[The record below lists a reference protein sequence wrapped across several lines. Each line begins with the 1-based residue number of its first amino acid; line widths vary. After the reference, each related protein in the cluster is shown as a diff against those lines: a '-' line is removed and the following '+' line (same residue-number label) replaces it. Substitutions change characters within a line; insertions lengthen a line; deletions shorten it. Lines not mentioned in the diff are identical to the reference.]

1 MKSRSRTKKANTLTR
16 REFLKSSAV
25 TAAGAALTGLTIVPS
40 SVLGANVPSNRI
52 TKALPF
58 SRVRGA
64 NDDIRVAVVGFR
76 GHGWSHINA
85 YLKIPG
91 VRVVALCDADRDVL
105 DSGVKELKDRNKKV
119 DGYVDVRKLLEDKDI
134 DAISTATPNHWH
146 ALVTVWACQ
155 AYKDVCVEKPVSHNI
170 REGRKMVEAARRYK
184 RVVQADL
191 DSRSNEGI
199 REAVQYIQQGKLGRI
214 LVVRGFC
221 YKRRK
226 SMGKVDGPQ
235 KVPESVDYNLWCG
248 PAPMGPL
255 MRKNLHYDWHW
266 VWATG
271 CGEIGNNGP
280 HQLDICRWVLGQ
292 TGLPSRVMSIGGR
305 FGYDDDG
312 ETPNTQIAFYDY
324 QPAPIIYEVRG
335 LPRKKGDSAMD
346 VYRGVSSTGV
356 VMQSGREGPGPNTG
370 VVVQCEHGYVDVT
383 NLVAYDNNGKEV
395 RRFNRGGIGPQANF
409 IKAVRSRK
417 ISDLR
422 TDILEGHLSTSLCHM
437 GNISHRIG
445 KESSNE
451 EIREVIQGDK
461 DSLEAFERFQGHL
474 SANGVELKKTPAVL
488 GPWLKMDSRKER
500 FFGDFKSR
508 ANELSKR
515 EYRKPFVVPRR
526 V

>member
-1 MKSRSRTKKANTLTR
+1 MKHRRNKKSNLLTR
-16 REFLKSSAV
+16 RQFLKSSAFA
-25 TAAGAALTGLTIVPS
+25 AAGMASIWPTITPS
-40 SVLGANVPSNRI
+40 TLLSANAPR
-52 TKALPF
+52 

-64 NDDIRVAVVGFR
+64 NDEIRVAVVGFR
-76 GHGWSHINA
+76 GHGWTHINA
-85 YLKIPG
+85 YLNIPG
-91 VRVVALCDADRDVL
+91 VRVVALCDADKNVL
-105 DSGVKELKDRNKKV
+105 DDGIQKLKNRNVKV
-119 DGYVDVRKLLEDKDI
+119 GGYVDIRKLLEDKSI

-155 AYKDVCVEKPVSHNI
+155 ANKDVCVEKPVSHNI
-170 REGRKMVEAARRYK
+170 REGRKMVEAARKYN

-199 REAVQYIQQGKLGRI
+199 REAVRYIRQGKLGKI
-214 LVVRGFC
+214 MVVRGFC

-248 PAPMGPL
+248 PAQMGPL

-266 VWATG
+266 VWPTG
-271 CGEIGNNGP
+271 NGEIGNNGP

-292 TGLPSRVMSIGGR
+292 AQLPSRVMSIGGR

-335 LPRKKGDSAMD
+335 LPRKKGDSAMN
-346 VYRGVSSTGV
+346 VYRGISSTGV
-356 VMQSGREGPGPNTG
+356 VMQSGNEGPGPNTG
-370 VVVQCEHGYVDVT
+370 VVVQCEHGYVDIT

-395 RRFNRGGIGPQANF
+395 KRFNAGGIGPQANF

-417 ISDLR
+417 IKDLR

-437 GNISHRIG
+437 GNISYRIG

-461 DSLEAFERFQGHL
+461 DSLEAFERFQDHL
-474 SANGVELKKTPAVL
+474 SDNGVDLKKTPAVL
-488 GPWLKMDSRKER
+488 GPWIKMDSKKEN
-500 FFGDFKSR
+500 FFGEFKR
-508 ANELSKR
+508 QANRLLKR
-515 EYRKPFVVPRR
+515 NYRKPFVVPNR

>member
-1 MKSRSRTKKANTLTR
+1 MKSKRNKKSNVLNR
-16 REFLKSSAV
+16 RQFLKSSAV
-25 TAAGAALTGLTIVPS
+25 VAAGAALTRLTIAPS
-40 SVLGANVPSNRI
+40 SVLAANAPG
-52 TKALPF
+52 

-76 GHGWSHINA
+76 GHGWTHINA

-91 VRVVALCDADRDVL
+91 VRVVALCDADKNVL
-105 DSGVKELKDRNKKV
+105 DDGIRTLKNRNVKV
-119 DGYVDVRKLLEDKDI
+119 DGCLDVRKLLEDKSI

-155 AYKDVCVEKPVSHNI
+155 ANKDVCVEKPVSHNI
-170 REGRKMVEAARRYK
+170 WEGRKMVQAARRYN
-184 RVVQADL
+184 RIVQADL
-191 DSRSNEGI
+191 DSRSDEGI
-199 REAVQYIQQGKLGRI
+199 QAAVRYVQQGKLGKI
-214 LVVRGFC
+214 VVVRGFC
-221 YKRRK
+221 YKRRT

-255 MRKNLHYDWHW
+255 MRKKLHYDWHW
-266 VWATG
+266 VWPTG
-271 CGEIGNNGP
+271 NGEIGNNGP

-370 VVVQCEHGYVDVT
+370 VIVQCEHGFVDVPG
-383 NLVAYDNNGKEV
+383 LVAYDNNGKEV
-395 RRFNRGGIGPQANF
+395 RRFNGGGIGPQANF

-417 ISDLR
+417 TSDLK
-422 TDILEGHLSTSLCHM
+422 TDILEGHLSTCLCHM
-437 GNISHRIG
+437 GNISYRIG

-451 EIREVIQGDK
+451 QIREVIQGDK
-461 DSLEAFERFQGHL
+461 DSLEAFGRFQAHL
-474 SANGVELKKTPAVL
+474 SAHGLDLKKTPAVL
-488 GPWLKMDSRKER
+488 GPWLKMDSKKEK
-500 FFGDFKSR
+500 FFGTFKKR
-508 ANELSKR
+508 ANELLKR
-515 EYRKPFVVPRR
+515 DYRKPFVIPRK

>member
-1 MKSRSRTKKANTLTR
+1 MENRRSKKTNVLNR
-16 REFLKSSAV
+16 RHFLKSSAV
-25 TAAGAALTGLTIVPS
+25 IAAGTALTRLTINPS
-40 SVLGANVPSNRI
+40 SALAANAPG
-52 TKALPF
+52 

-85 YLKIPG
+85 YLEIPG
-91 VRVVALCDADRDVL
+91 VRLVALCDADKDVL
-105 DSGVKELKDRNKKV
+105 DNGIRKLKNRNVKV
-119 DGYVDVRKLLEDKDI
+119 DSYLDVRKLLDDKSI

-155 AYKDVCVEKPVSHNI
+155 ANKDVCVEKPVSHNI
-170 REGRKMVEAARRYK
+170 WEGRKMVEAARKYN

-199 REAVQYIQQGKLGRI
+199 REAVRYIRQGKLGRI

-221 YKRRK
+221 YKRRA

-255 MRKNLHYDWHW
+255 MRKKLHYDWHW
-266 VWATG
+266 VWPTG
-271 CGEIGNNGP
+271 NGEIGNNGP
-280 HQLDICRWVLGQ
+280 HQLDICRWVLNQ
-292 TGLPSRVMSIGGR
+292 SELPSRVMSIGGR

-346 VYRGVSSTGV
+346 IYRGVGSTGV

-370 VVVQCEHGYVDVT
+370 VIVQCEHGFVDVPG
-383 NLVAYDNNGKEV
+383 LVAYDNKGKEI
-395 RRFNRGGIGPQANF
+395 RRFKRGGIGPQANF
-409 IKAVRSRK
+409 IKAMRSRK

-437 GNISHRIG
+437 GNISYRIG
-445 KESSNE
+445 KESSNDQ
-451 EIREVIQGDK
+451 IREVIQGEK
-461 DSLEAFERFQGHL
+461 DSMEALGRFQDHL
-474 SANGVELKKTPAVL
+474 SANGVDLKKTPAVL
-488 GPWLKMDSRKER
+488 GPWLTMNSKKEM
-500 FFGDFKSR
+500 FSGNFKKR
-508 ANELSKR
+508 ANELLKR
-515 EYRKPFVVPRR
+515 KYRKPFVIPKKV
-526 V
+526 